1 MCDIMEFAIES
12 SRREAEI
19 TRLEWEDL
27 DEKTRTGLV
36 RDAKHPRGKDGNHR
50 RFRMTPE
57 AWAIIRRQQRTSQC
71 IFPYNPR
78 SIQAAFTRAC
88 QILGIVDY
96 HFHNNR
102 HEATSRLF
110 ERGYEIHEVAL
121 FTLHQ
126 SWNDLKRYANLRP
139 GKVRELSASNIQP
152 VRPRGNHEGPDS
164 GETRAAGTERE
175 GATPLQLHLNHREQR
190 EPPDFDRPEQI
201 VGFDPKRSFTNV
213 RSRTYLE

>member
-1 MCDIMEFAIES
+1 
-12 SRREAEI
+12 
-19 TRLEWEDL
+19 
-27 DEKTRTGLV
+27 
-36 RDAKHPRGKDGNHR
+36 
-50 RFRMTPE
+50 MTPE
-57 AWAIIRRQQRTSQC
+57 AWAIIRRQPRTSQY

-96 HFHNNR
+96 HFHDNR

-121 FTLHQ
+121 FTLHE

-152 VRPRGNHEGPDS
+152 VRPSAGGSVPTTVSPPGPVGRRSTRRGPWRSPTMGTS
-164 GETRAAGTERE
+164 G
-175 GATPLQLHLNHREQR
+175 
-190 EPPDFDRPEQI
+190 RPA
-201 VGFDPKRSFTNV
+201 
-213 RSRTYLE
+213 